1 VQDVRQVSALAVHVH
16 LCFLKA
22 GKCAYAIVI
31 MAVYWL
37 TEVIPMAVTALL
49 PIVIFP
55 WLGVMD
61 TKQACQNYFKV
72 RMYACVCVRVR
83 AVV

>member
-1 VQDVRQVSALAVHVH
+1 MH
-16 LCFLKA
+16 LKA

-31 MAVYWL
+31 MAIFWL
-37 TEVIPMAVTALL
+37 TEVVPMAVTALL

-72 RMYACVCVRVR
+72 GYA
-83 AVV
+83 